1 MVSEFR
7 GCNSPVTPQKL
18 PPLRTL
24 HKRFSKPLRCW
35 HIGTEVCIKELG
47 AHSACERLAYFLGG
61 SIILTVG
68 GTNWLQGKR
77 LWPSGDTATSTADG
91 PVWWKPSGP
100 LQTYRA
106 SQIGG
111 ASRYRYWRTPSKPVM
126 NRRLPCVALPAR
138 LAYRLS
144 VAIVKV
150 RCGLALEPPGAVARL
165 SLQPQQ
171 RRLALA
177 LVGG

>member
-1 MVSEFR
+1 
-7 GCNSPVTPQKL
+7 VTPQKL
-18 PPLRTL
+18 PPLGTL
-24 HKRFSKPLRCW
+24 HKKIQQTASM
-35 HIGTEVCIKELG
+35 
-47 AHSACERLAYFLGG
+47 LAYRNRSVHQRARCSFGMRTSGLFLGG

-100 LQTYRA
+100 LQTYHA

-165 SLQPQQ
+165 PLQPQQ